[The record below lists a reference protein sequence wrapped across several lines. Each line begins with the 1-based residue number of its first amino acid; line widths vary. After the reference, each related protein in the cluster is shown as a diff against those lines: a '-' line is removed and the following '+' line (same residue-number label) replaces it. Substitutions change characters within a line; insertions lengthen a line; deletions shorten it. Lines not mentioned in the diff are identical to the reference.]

1 MQEHLLAGD
10 RSGLYAERVPARA
23 GDRPYSFEWPFS
35 QAHVAALDLTGLPG
49 EAGEAYADDL
59 VRHGEAQELYWDA
72 SGSATG
78 LPGYD
83 SYPHAPYGDGGDLFY
98 DDNLWVGLAMVQQHL
113 MTGDEAALERAQQ
126 VFELAVSGWDDDP
139 THAAPGGVFWTQQAG
154 NRDRNTVS
162 TMPAAQLAVR
172 LHMIT
177 GEPRYLDWA
186 LRMAGWTDEHL
197 LGDDGLYADH
207 LSLDGTVEQTRWA
220 YNQGVPVGT
229 YALLFEATGEQRYL
243 DHAQEVAEASYQH
256 YVVEGRLDDQ
266 PRAFVAIW
274 AKNLLLLEA
283 TTGGTRYRD
292 AVTAWAQR
300 QHDGDLDAS
309 TGLYAGD
316 DGATELLDQAAV
328 TQVLAV
334 LAWPQERVRLL
345 Y

>member
-1 MQEHLLAGD
+1 MAEQLAAADG
-10 RSGLYAERVPARA
+10 SGLYRERVPAGA

-49 EAGEAYADDL
+49 EQGAAFADDL
-59 VRHGEAQELYWDA
+59 ARHAAAQELYWDR

-83 SYPHAPYGDGGDLFY
+83 SYPQPPYGGSGDLFY
-98 DDNLWVGLAMVQQHL
+98 DDNLWVGLAKVQEHL
-113 MTGDEAALERAQQ
+113 MTGDEAALARAEE

-139 THAAPGGVFWTQQAG
+139 SHAAPGGVFWTQQPG
-154 NRDRNTVS
+154 DDDRNTVS

-177 GEPRYLDWA
+177 GKQRYLDWA
-186 LRMAGWTDEHL
+186 LRMTSWTDEHL
-197 LGDDGLYADH
+197 RAPNGLYWDH
-207 LSLDGTVEQTRWA
+207 LSTDGTVETTQWA
-220 YNQGVPVGT
+220 YNQGVPAGT
-229 YALLFEATGEQRYL
+229 YALLYEATGEQRYL
-243 DHAQEVAEASYQH
+243 DRAQEVAEASYRF
-256 YVVEGRLDDQ
+256 YVEEGRLDDQ

-274 AKNLLLLEA
+274 AKNLLLLESV
-283 TTGGTRYRD
+283 TGGTRYRD

-300 QHDGDLDAS
+300 QQADLDS
-309 TGLYAGD
+309 TTGLYAGD
-316 DGATELLDQAAV
+316 DGTTELLDQAAV

-334 LAWPQERVRLL
+334 LAWPQDRVGLL